1 MSVVPSPA
9 PPASWPRLLIAVGVL
24 ATLAGFVVHDTWR
37 VLPAE
42 RFALS
47 LVLALIAWI
56 LTWPLKRL
64 LHVSWATALTAVWVA
79 ALVVYVGPLPMLAAG
94 LISLA
99 ALSLGLW
106 LTPETLPARAAVAT
120 IVGMMVIAAIAGW
133 CVTLPIHTVWL
144 WLAMLLALIAIQRR
158 ALLRTAR
165 TTCTDWRDVVAAS
178 PRAAALCVMLLG
190 LASTACWLPAM
201 QMDDLTYHLGLP
213 TQLMLHARYSPAP
226 EYQVWSFAPW
236 AGDVLHGIASVLA
249 RRDAHG
255 AVNALWLV
263 LAAGAAWSI
272 VSSLRANIT
281 ERWASLALFA
291 SLPPLVWIAAGM
303 QTELAATAVTLALV
317 AVMVADVPGKLWAG
331 TALFAGLFAL
341 KLVHGM
347 AAWPLLFYA
356 AWKHWPQRDWRRW
369 RRWPPALL
377 MFAALSLSSY
387 AQSWWATGNPTL
399 PIFNEVFQSAYFP
412 SASFADPR
420 WHAGF
425 SADLLWRITFN
436 TDRYV
441 EGWDGGFGFALIA
454 LSGLWLLQ
462 LIRPG
467 HRALML
473 AVTATVLLPL
483 MPMQYARYAFPGIA
497 LLIVLLP
504 VGSEAALLA
513 AGSETAPSRRWLL
526 WLVVGVCTLNL
537 AYQAN
542 ASWLHHSAALKRTI
556 RSGGDANAIL
566 PAYLPE
572 RLLLKRIPDH
582 ADDIVLAADP
592 ARGFIAELGGRG
604 RTVSPHDPSLA
615 EAALRANGDA
625 SGIAWAELFARER
638 IRWVLVNTD
647 TASSALRA
655 GLARAGA
662 ERTAALEQIELWRRP
677 ISPTRDASQ

>member
-1 MSVVPSPA
+1 MSVVS
-9 PPASWPRLLIAVGVL
+9 PPATPALWPRLLVAAGVL
-24 ATLAGFVVHDTWR
+24 ATLTGFVIHKTWH
-37 VLPAE
+37 VLTAE

-47 LVLALIAWI
+47 LVLAVIAWA
-56 LTWPLKRL
+56 LTWPFKRL
-64 LHVSWATALTAVWVA
+64 LHTSWATGLVAVWLA
-79 ALVVYVGPLPMLAAG
+79 TLAVYAGLLPVLAAG
-94 LISLA
+94 LLGLG
-99 ALSLGLW
+99 ALSIGLW
-106 LTPETLPARAAVAT
+106 LTPAALPARAAVAT
-120 IVGMMVIAAIAGW
+120 IVGMMIIAGLTGW
-133 CVTLPIHTVWL
+133 AVTLPIHTVWL
-144 WLAMLLALIAIQRR
+144 WSAALLALIALQRN
-158 ALLRTAR
+158 ALLRMAHAAR
-165 TTCTDWRDVVAAS
+165 DGWHDAVAAS

-190 LASTACWLPAM
+190 LVSTGCWLPAM

-213 TQLMLHARYSPAP
+213 TQLMLLGRYTPAP

-249 RRDAHG
+249 RREAHG

-317 AVMVADVPGKLWAG
+317 AVMVADAPGKLWAG

-347 AAWPLLFYA
+347 AAWPLLLYA
-356 AWKHWPQRDWRRW
+356 AWKHWPQPDWRGW
-369 RRWPPALL
+369 RKGPLALL
-377 MFAALSLSSY
+377 VFAALSLSSY
-387 AQSWWATGNPTL
+387 AQSWLATGNPML
-399 PIFNEVFQSAYFP
+399 PIFNDVFQSPYFS
-412 SASFADPR
+412 SAPFADPR

-425 SADLLWRITFN
+425 SPDLLWRITFD
-436 TDRYV
+436 TDRFV

-462 LIRPG
+462 LVRPG

-473 AVTATVLLPL
+473 AVTATLLLPL
-483 MPMQYARYAFPGIA
+483 IPMQYARYAFPGIA

-504 VGSEAALLA
+504 IGSEALLR
-513 AGSETAPSRRWLL
+513 RRWLL
-526 WLVVGVCTLNL
+526 WLIVGVCTLNL

-572 RLLLKRIPDH
+572 RLLLKQIPDH

-592 ARGFIAELGGRG
+592 ARGFVAELGGRG

-615 EAALRANGDA
+615 EAALRANDDA
-625 SGIAWAELFARER
+625 SGTAWAELFAREH
-638 IRWVLVNTD
+638 IRWILVNTD
-647 TASSALRA
+647 TVSPALRA

-662 ERTAALEQIELWRRP
+662 KRDATLAPIELWQQ
-677 ISPTRDASQ
+677 PTSTTGEATR